1 MFMEK
6 LYGLYKALGFRT
18 LWVLD
23 DVMRSFRRIASESAY
38 GVGRLNG
45 AVQLTDVFQNMKDI
59 KSKAVTC
66 FSINPYSTD
75 IQKWSFDK
83 TNNKAVSCYFPV
95 ISQCDHFAKYSQ
107 TPLYKH
113 LIRLIYRFS
122 QG

>member
-23 DVMRSFRRIASESAY
+23 DVLRSFRRIASESAY

-75 IQKWSFDK
+75 FQKWSFDK
-83 TNNKAVSCYFPV
+83 TNNKAVSQAAATFQLFLSV
-95 ISQCDHFAKYSQ
+95 ITLQNTVK
-107 TPLYKH
+107 P
-113 LIRLIYRFS
+113 RFTNTS
-122 QG
+122 LD

>member
-23 DVMRSFRRIASESAY
+23 DVMRSFRRIASESAH

-75 IQKWSFDK
+75 NQKWSFDK
-83 TNNKAVSCYFPV
+83 TNNKAVSQAAV
-95 ISQCDHFAKYSQ
+95 V
-107 TPLYKH
+107 L
-113 LIRLIYRFS
+113 
-122 QG
+122 